1 MGAEVLMAFALL
13 AEKQCYPVRQYVFDG
28 GPFFHFPKPVQ
39 FVMEKKFQGLAGQ
52 LRGKEGPE
60 TVKKLPA
67 NPMVQKL
74 IGTDTAPYQ
83 EMGTDMTRVCQT
95 ADRVSIRNMV
105 RTCYTFGFHAVKPEV
120 QKRFYFLWSEKE
132 PARKSEKK
140 MRETYPPRPLPGRA
154 RLYALRLP
162 DLRPGDVCAG
172 DAGTFG
178 EAKMKL
184 KKMDWPAVLIE
195 MLNCIIVQYALSNMA
210 ILLHANLLFVLLFMA
225 KMWTWSSCW
234 RKMDDLC
241 GNKVLSAVLTAGC
254 IAAEMGLFCF
264 VGHVDGEI
272 VSF

>member
-1 MGAEVLMAFALL
+1 MKFLTLGEKTNPAILMLHGTLCSGEGSRSLGERLAEDHYVILPTYDGCDGGKSVYDSAAGQAQKILTWLQENGIRSLALGQGTSMGAEVLMAFALL

-39 FVMEKKFQGLAGQ
+39 FVMEKKFQGLADQ

-60 TVKKLPA
+60 TVKKLLA

-140 MRETYPPRPLPGRA
+140 MRETYPQARFRVVPGYMHCGYQICAPETYVQEMRA
-154 RLYALRLP
+154 
-162 DLRPGDVCAG
+162 
-172 DAGTFG
+172 
-178 EAKMKL
+178 
-184 KKMDWPAVLIE
+184 
-195 MLNCIIVQYALSNMA
+195 
-210 ILLHANLLFVLLFMA
+210 LLE
-225 KMWTWSSCW
+225 KQ
-234 RKMDDLC
+234 K
-241 GNKVLSAVLTAGC
+241 
-254 IAAEMGLFCF
+254 
-264 VGHVDGEI
+264 
-272 VSF
+272 